1 MDDLGDAMAGG
12 LPGDGEWRVH
22 FHVPV
27 HANGG
32 ETTQPELA
40 ATLNAL
46 VGGEAPLTRHLE
58 IETYTWTVLPED
70 SRPGH
75 DGALVNALAWE
86 VDWTR
91 DQLLELGLTEVD
103 T

>member
-1 MDDLGDAMAGG
+1 M
-12 LPGDGEWRVH
+12 
-22 FHVPV
+22 

-75 DGALVNALAWE
+75 DGALVNALALE
-86 VDWTR
+86 VEWTR
-91 DQLLELGLTEVD
+91 EQLLALGLTEVD
-103 T
+103 A